1 MKEGRNK
8 NKERENRFY
17 GASILEE
24 TLASN
29 PFYVKQRL
37 PSSYFQPE
45 DGIRSVRPQATC

>member
-45 DGIRSVRPQATC
+45 DGI